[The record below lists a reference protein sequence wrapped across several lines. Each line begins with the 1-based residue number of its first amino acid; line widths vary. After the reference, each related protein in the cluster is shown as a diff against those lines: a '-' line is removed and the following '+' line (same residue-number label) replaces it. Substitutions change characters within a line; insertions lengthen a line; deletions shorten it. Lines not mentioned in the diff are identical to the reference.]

1 MELSRLSES
10 VCDYICSQGR
20 ISKYLRKIQICRF
33 YHLENLIS
41 KDSGNARKS
50 LYIFVWNA
58 RDVHA
63 LWSYCVKNGC
73 FMEITARTPETLLT
87 VSEHCLSLKAAPEK
101 ENLF

>member
-1 MELSRLSES
+1 MELSQLSES

-50 LYIFVWNA
+50 LY
-58 RDVHA
+58 RRER
-63 LWSYCVKNGC
+63 G
-73 FMEITARTPETLLT
+73 MECP
-87 VSEHCLSLKAAPEK
+87 
-101 ENLF
+101 

>member
-1 MELSRLSES
+1 MH
-10 VCDYICSQGR
+10 G
-20 ISKYLRKIQICRF
+20 
-33 YHLENLIS
+33 NLCTDV
-41 KDSGNARKS
+41 KG
-50 LYIFVWNA
+50 VWNA
-58 RDVHA
+58 RDLHA